1 MNLLNMKKLLRR
13 TAACAAIAFAPY
25 LSAQDSVKG
34 SSDAPVAVL
43 AFSAYACPYCAEA
56 NQQMTTLQK
65 RFGDRL
71 QIIYKQYPLGTNQAA
86 FLPHEAVLAAGE
98 QGKYWEMHER
108 LFAVK
113 GEFTPAKVLEIAKDL
128 KLDTARFDQALKERR
143 FKKDIDRDIAE
154 AKALKVRASPTFYV
168 DGLKL
173 EGLQNIESFEQIIQ
187 FRLSGQRPEPPVA
200 KPSSIRDIV
209 MQPAKN

>member
-1 MNLLNMKKLLRR
+1 MKLLNMKNLLSCA
-13 TAACAAIAFAPY
+13 AACAALAFAPFVI
-25 LSAQDSVKG
+25 AQDSVKG
-34 SSDAPVAVL
+34 SADAPVAIL

-56 NQQMTTLQK
+56 NQQMAVLQK

-86 FLPHEAVLAAGE
+86 YLPHEAALAAGE

-113 GEFTPAKVLEIAKDL
+113 GELTPAKVLEIAKDVR
-128 KLDTARFDQALKERR
+128 LDVARFDQALKERR
-143 FKKDIDRDIAE
+143 FKKDVDRDVAE

-187 FRLSGQRPEPPVA
+187 FRLSGQRPEPPVS
-200 KPSSIRDIV
+200 KPSSIRDIAT
-209 MQPAKN
+209 QPAKN